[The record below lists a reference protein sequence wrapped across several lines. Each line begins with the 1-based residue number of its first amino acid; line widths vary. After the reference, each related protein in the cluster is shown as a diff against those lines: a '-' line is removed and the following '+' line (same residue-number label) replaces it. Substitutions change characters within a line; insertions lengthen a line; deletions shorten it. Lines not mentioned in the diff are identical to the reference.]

1 MNTTKIWRCARQDN
15 PYIEKM
21 ACEFGINPV
30 VARVLANRGF
40 KDAAEI
46 RRFLNPD
53 LNDLADPFL
62 LKDMKAG
69 TDRIAQAVR
78 YSQRIIVYGDYD
90 VDGITG
96 TAVLADFL
104 RKLGAEADYYIPD
117 RIEDGYGLSMNVVEK
132 LKEMKPDLVITV
144 DCGITAVDEVDA
156 LNRAGIDVVIT
167 DHHECGEHLPM
178 AAAVINP
185 HRHDCGYPFKHLAG
199 VGVVFKLVE
208 ALNAQLRA
216 DGAGIPDID
225 TRNYLELVAIGT
237 VADVVPL
244 IGENR
249 IIAKFGLER
258 ISHTENMGLRELIN
272 ISGLKDKTVNAW
284 MIGFVIAPRINAAGR
299 MSSAKK
305 AVELFLS
312 DDAGRV
318 REIAA
323 ELDEENR
330 TRQQAESEI
339 LQQVIKRID
348 GDINLDDEKIIVV
361 DGENWH
367 HGVIGIVAS
376 RITEKYHRPCILLSS
391 DGDTVKGSARS
402 IEGFNIYSALYACGK
417 MLEKFGGHEL
427 AAGLT
432 LKKED
437 IGSFRTGINEYAR
450 LHMGDMQ
457 PRPFINI
464 DAELDPEDLNMDCAR
479 SIGVLAPFGA
489 GNPVPVFCCRRLKMN
504 EIRTTSDKRH
514 LKLKLSAGRTTVD
527 AIGFSMGDR
536 VLEFR
541 TGDAVDLAFNLEI
554 NSWNSFDKVQLNI
567 RDVAKE
573 LSISRLADNAA
584 GEAG

>member
-62 LKDMKAG
+62 MKDMKAG

-78 YSQRIIVYGDYD
+78 HSQRIIVYGDYD

-132 LKEMKPDLVITV
+132 LRKMEPDLVITV
-144 DCGITAVDEVDA
+144 DCGITAVDEVEA

-167 DHHECGEHLPM
+167 DHHECGEHLPG
-178 AAAVINP
+178 ASAVINP
-185 HRHDCGYPFKHLAG
+185 CRHDCEYPFKHLAG

-208 ALNAQLRA
+208 ALRTELHAGN
-216 DGAGIPDID
+216 AGIPDID

-237 VADVVPL
+237 IADVMPL

-258 ISHTENMGLRELIN
+258 INHTENMGLRELIH
-272 ISGLKDKTVNAW
+272 ISGLKDKVINAW

-323 ELDEENR
+323 ALDEENK

-339 LQQVIKRID
+339 LQQVIERID
-348 GDINLDDEKIIVV
+348 GDVSIAGEKIIVV

-367 HGVIGIVAS
+367 QGVIGIVAS
-376 RITEKYHRPCILLSS
+376 RITDKYHKPCVLLSN

-402 IEGFNIYSALYACGK
+402 IEGFNIYNALDACRK
-417 MLEKFGGHEL
+417 LLEKFGGHEL

-432 LKKED
+432 LRSGD
-437 IGSFRTGINEYAR
+437 IDSFRTGINEYAR
-450 LHMGDMQ
+450 LYMGDTQ
-457 PRPFINI
+457 LKPFINI
-464 DAELDPEDLNMDCAR
+464 DAELDSENLNMECAR

-489 GNPVPVFCCRRLKMN
+489 GNREPVFCCKGLKIN
-504 EIRTTSDKRH
+504 EIRTTSDKKH
-514 LKLKLSAGRTTVD
+514 LKLKLSIGNTTVD
-527 AIGFSMGDR
+527 AIGFNMGER
-536 VLEFR
+536 VFEFQ
-541 TGDAVDLAFNLEI
+541 TGDDVDVAFNLEV
-554 NSWNSFDKVQLNI
+554 NSWNSFEKVQLNLRDI
-567 RDVAKE
+567 RKNKGGTLDGFKTK
-573 LSISRLADNAA
+573 I
-584 GEAG
+584 